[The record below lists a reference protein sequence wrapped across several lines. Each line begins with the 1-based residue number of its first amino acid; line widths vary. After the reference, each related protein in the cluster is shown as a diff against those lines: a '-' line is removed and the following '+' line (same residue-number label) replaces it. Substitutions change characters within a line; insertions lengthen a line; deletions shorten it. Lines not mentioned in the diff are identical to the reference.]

1 MLLHC
6 TQCFSMAACRL
17 YTHTHDKPTEQLQRQ
32 SVMILSLVLSLGK
45 LNMIDSP
52 QHVQK
57 EKPLIEKI
65 ERSFIE
71 QLYFRINTCVAT

>member
-1 MLLHC
+1 
-6 TQCFSMAACRL
+6 
-17 YTHTHDKPTEQLQRQ
+17 
-32 SVMILSLVLSLGK
+32 MILSLVLSLGA